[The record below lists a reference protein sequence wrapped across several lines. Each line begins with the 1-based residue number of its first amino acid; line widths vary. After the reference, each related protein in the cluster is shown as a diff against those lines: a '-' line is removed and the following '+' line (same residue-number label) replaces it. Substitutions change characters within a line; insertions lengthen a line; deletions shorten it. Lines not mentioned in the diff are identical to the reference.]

1 MKSKDLLTQITEL
14 ESALNSFSFEELT
27 TSEAARLK
35 KSFDVFKS
43 YLEAKIWG
51 DDDPVPN
58 STENAKQSEKE
69 ETSESE
75 ITATS
80 VEGMKILVFE
90 DNPLNQWLV
99 KKRLKSWG
107 CEHYVAENPL
117 YGLKILEEQQ
127 IDLVLMDLHMP
138 VMDGYE
144 VTRRIRA
151 NPESQISD
159 IPIIALTAD
168 FTIEDQHQSSKD
180 GINDFILKP
189 FTQEELLEKLIKYG
203 RSEKPVSGFHGD
215 ITEEKKDSIEASK
228 VSDID
233 LTPVLVDCM
242 GEVDMLEDLVELY
255 KRNALEFI
263 GKSKLHLQNC
273 DYEQLQFATHK
284 IKAGLAMMQTQNLL
298 ILVEQMHEHCKTDQ
312 NHDQME
318 FLYQQFLK
326 EYPMVEFALDSEVVR
341 LKKNS

>member
-1 MKSKDLLTQITEL
+1 MKSKDLLTQIIEL

-27 TSEAARLK
+27 TSEATRLK
-35 KSFDVFKS
+35 KSFDAFKS
-43 YLEAKIWG
+43 HLEAKIWG
-51 DDDPVPN
+51 EDN
-58 STENAKQSEKE
+58 SVSNTNEVAKQSEKE
-69 ETSESE
+69 VTTDSET
-75 ITATS
+75 TATS
-80 VEGMKILVFE
+80 VKGMKILVFE
-90 DNPLNQWLV
+90 DNPLNQWFV

-107 CEHYVAENPL
+107 CEYYVVENPL
-117 YGLKILEEQQ
+117 YGLRILEEKQ

-151 NPESQISD
+151 NAESQISD

-168 FTIEDQHQSSKD
+168 FTVEDQHQSSKD

-189 FTQEELLEKLIKYG
+189 YTKEELLEKLIKYG
-203 RSEKPVSGFHGD
+203 KSGKPISGFHGD
-215 ITEEKKDSIEASK
+215 LVEEKDPIEASK
-228 VSDID
+228 VSDLD
-233 LTPVLVDCM
+233 LTPVLEDCM

-284 IKAGLAMMQTQNLL
+284 IKSGLAMMQTQSLL
-298 ILVEQMHEHCKTDQ
+298 ILVEQMHEHCKTDK

-318 FLYQQFLK
+318 FLFQQFLK

-341 LKKNS
+341 LKRNS